1 MEGACVTNDGLS
13 RTLTL
18 KLSAIQHPSG
28 RRLLR
33 SGGPNHSKHSCVL
46 VFLHHIRLTLDSPL
60 VLRIRWVHSTTRLE
74 FTSDNIFQK
83 YTTMTRP
90 FIQVNWSRLEL
101 KNTIEHTNQG
111 AGTWIVVSHA
121 LLTRLNLW
129 IYLILSS
136 LILMHLPMSTLVSH
150 YYHAL
155 RSDYTLEV
163 SIEYVQTISTG
174 VGQVFL

>member
-1 MEGACVTNDGLS
+1 
-13 RTLTL
+13 
-18 KLSAIQHPSG
+18 
-28 RRLLR
+28 
-33 SGGPNHSKHSCVL
+33 
-46 VFLHHIRLTLDSPL
+46 
-60 VLRIRWVHSTTRLE
+60 
-74 FTSDNIFQK
+74 
-83 YTTMTRP
+83 MTRP

-174 VGQVFL
+174 VEQIFL